1 MVASTNVWAEY
12 ERRKRLLQAKNLTPE
27 EYERAIVKL
36 CRELKI

>member
-1 MVASTNVWAEY
+1 MSLNKWAEY
-12 ERRKRLLQAKNLTPE
+12 ERRKRLLQAQDLTPD